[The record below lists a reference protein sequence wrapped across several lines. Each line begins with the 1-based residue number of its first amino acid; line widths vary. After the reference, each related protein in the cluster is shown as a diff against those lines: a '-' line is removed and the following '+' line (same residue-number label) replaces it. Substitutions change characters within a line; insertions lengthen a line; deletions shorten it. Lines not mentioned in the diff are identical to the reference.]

1 MCGIT
6 GYIGKENAF
15 EVVSEGLKNLE
26 YRGYDSYGLAWL
38 DNGKLNFLKK
48 VGKVSELEKKNVA
61 PNVAIGH
68 TRWATH
74 GGVTVENAHPHF
86 DCSGKI
92 AVVHNGIIENYEE
105 LKKSLIAKG
114 HVFKSETD
122 SEVVPHLIEENTRSG
137 MNFEEALKKTAS
149 SLEGS
154 FALLALKKGDD
165 KIYGARKDS
174 PLVLGVS
181 DNGFFA
187 ASDAPAF
194 ISKTNK
200 VVWLNNYD
208 FFKLS
213 PDGFEIFNLKQNK
226 AVEHVIDSLDWDV
239 EQVKKGE
246 FKHFMLK
253 EILEQVEVLKNISKR
268 KDWLGFVPAFKEAKR
283 ILLVGS
289 GTSFH
294 ACLSAEYLLVRKGI
308 DARAIQSS
316 EFSNY
321 SNLINENTLV
331 VAVSQ
336 SGETADVL
344 EAVKEA
350 KEKNAKIFSLINVK
364 GSSLER
370 ESDFSV
376 LLNAGPEICVLST
389 KSYTSQVALLVL
401 IIQEAFG
408 REGLGLNF
416 VWNDLYNLTS
426 KSERKRI
433 KKIADRMKDA
443 KQVII
448 IGRNEHYATAL
459 EAGLKIREV
468 SYLPVLSFAGG
479 ELKHGNIALIEK
491 GIPCIVFGDDKETL
505 SNAVEMK
512 SRGGWI
518 IGVSEK
524 RQDVF
529 DDWIKVFDAGDF
541 NPVMFVV
548 PAQILAYYLAVLK
561 GLDPDKP
568 RNLAKSVTV
577 K

>member
-1 MCGIT
+1 MCGII
-6 GYIGKENAF
+6 GYVGEEDAF
-15 EVVSEGLKNLE
+15 SLVANGLKNLE
-26 YRGYDSYGLAWL
+26 YRGYDSYGLAWGVG
-38 DNGKLNFLKK
+38 DEIFSLKR
-48 VGKVSELEKKNVA
+48 VGKVSELSKKDVFSNI
-61 PNVAIGH
+61 AIGH

-74 GGVTVENAHPHF
+74 GAVTEKNAHPHF
-86 DCSGKI
+86 DCSGEI

-105 LKKSLIAKG
+105 LREELVVKG
-114 HVFKSETD
+114 HVFESETD
-122 SEVVPHLIEENTRSG
+122 SEVIPHLIEEELKKG
-137 MNFEEALKKTAS
+137 AVFEEACRLAFLK
-149 SLEGS
+149 LEGS
-154 FALLALKKGDD
+154 FALLVLRKGEGV
-165 KIYGARKDS
+165 IYGARKDS

-194 ISKTNK
+194 LESTNK
-200 VVWLNNYD
+200 VVWLHNYD

-213 PDGFEIFNLKQNK
+213 KKSVEIFNLKENK
-226 AVEHVIDSLDWDV
+226 IVPLVIDSLDWDV
-239 EQVKKGE
+239 KQVKKGE

-253 EILEQVEVLKNISKR
+253 EILEQIEVLKNISKR
-268 KDWLGFVPAFKEAKR
+268 KDLSNIDLFKKADR

-294 ACLSAEYLLVRKGI
+294 ACLSAELLFVKRGI
-308 DARAIQSS
+308 DARAVQSS

-321 SNLINENTLV
+321 LGLVDENTLV

-344 EAVKEA
+344 EAVREA
-350 KEKNAKIFSLINVK
+350 KEKGAKVFSLVNVR

-389 KSYTSQVALLVL
+389 KSYTSQVSILALIVRNT
-401 IIQEAFG
+401 FG
-408 REGLGLNF
+408 SGSGSFDR
-416 VWNDLYNLTS
+416 VWNELYNLTS
-426 KSERKRI
+426 KSEREKLKRI
-433 KKIADRMKDA
+433 AGKMKDA
-443 KQVII
+443 KAIVI

-468 SYLPVLSFAGG
+468 SYIPVLSFAGG
-479 ELKHGNIALIEK
+479 ELKHGNIALVEK
-491 GIPCIVFGDDKETL
+491 GTPCIVFGDDKETL

-524 RQDVF
+524 KASVF
-529 DDWIKVFDAGDF
+529 DDWVRVFDVGDF

-548 PAQILAYYLAVLK
+548 PAQILAYYIAVLK
-561 GLDPDKP
+561 GLNPDKP

>member
-1 MCGIT
+1 MCGII
-6 GYIGKENAF
+6 GYVGEENAF
-15 EVVSEGLKNLE
+15 EIVADGLKNLE
-26 YRGYDSYGLAWL
+26 YRGYDSYGLAWKTSE
-38 DNGKLNFLKK
+38 GISFLKK
-48 VGKVSELEKKNVA
+48 VGKVSSLDSNFA
-61 PNVAIGH
+61 DSSTCIGH

-74 GGVTVENAHPHF
+74 GGVTEQNAHPHF
-86 DCSGKI
+86 DCSGEI
-92 AVVHNGIIENYEE
+92 ALVHNGIIENYEE
-105 LKKSLIAKG
+105 LKKDLISKG
-114 HVFKSETD
+114 HAFKSETD
-122 SEVVPHLIEENTRSG
+122 SEVVPHLIEEELKQGSD
-137 MNFEEALKKTAS
+137 FETALKKAFMK
-149 SLEGS
+149 LEGS
-154 FALLALKKGDD
+154 FAVLVLKKNED
-165 KIYGARKDS
+165 KIYGIRKDS

-181 DNGFFA
+181 DKGFYA

-194 ISKTNK
+194 LARANR

-208 FFKLS
+208 FFTLS
-213 PDGFEIFNLKQNK
+213 RENFSIFNLHRNEN
-226 AVEHVIDSLDWDV
+226 VEIVIDSLDWDV
-239 EQVKKGE
+239 EQAKKGE

-253 EILEQVEVLKNISKR
+253 EILEQVEVLRNISKR
-268 KDWLGFVPAFKEAKR
+268 KDLSQAAELFKKSKR

-294 ACLSAEYLLVRKGI
+294 ACLSAELLLVKKGV
-308 DARAIQSS
+308 DARAVQSS

-321 SNLINENTLV
+321 VNLVNSDTLV

-350 KEKNAKIFSLINVK
+350 KEKEAKVFSLVNVK

-370 ESDFSV
+370 ESDSAV

-408 REGLGLNF
+408 GEGSLDL
-416 VWNDLYNLTS
+416 VWNELYNLTS

-433 KKIADRMKDA
+433 KAIADRMKDA
-443 KQVII
+443 KAIVI

-468 SYLPVLSFAGG
+468 SYIPVLSFAGG
-479 ELKHGNIALIEK
+479 ELKHGNIALVEE
-491 GIPCIVFGDDKETL
+491 GTPCIVFGDDKETL

-524 RQDVF
+524 KAEVF
-529 DDWIKVFDAGDF
+529 DDWIKVFDVGDF

-548 PAQILAYYLAVLK
+548 PAQILAYYIAVLK